1 MTSFRLWY
9 RTREV
14 LRGILFGVVS
24 KRAFEKKKSEASQKE
39 LKKNSLRMADQFIVV
54 KKLWKQ
60 RGAKNWTVYV
70 EPIVNNP

>member
-24 KRAFEKKKSEASQKE
+24 KRAFKKKRGLTEETKE
-39 LKKNSLRMADQFIVV
+39 
-54 KKLWKQ
+54 
-60 RGAKNWTVYV
+60 
-70 EPIVNNP
+70 E

>member
-24 KRAFEKKKSEASQKE
+24 KRAFEKKKERGLTEGTKE
-39 LKKNSLRMADQFIVV
+39 
-54 KKLWKQ
+54 
-60 RGAKNWTVYV
+60 
-70 EPIVNNP
+70 E